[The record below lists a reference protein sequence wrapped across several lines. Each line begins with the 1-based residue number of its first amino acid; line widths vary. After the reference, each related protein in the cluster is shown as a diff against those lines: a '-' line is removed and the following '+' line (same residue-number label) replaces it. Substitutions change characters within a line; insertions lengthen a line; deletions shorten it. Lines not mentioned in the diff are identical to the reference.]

1 MKICP
6 IPTSIRSR
14 ILLIVV
20 PAVAIAAV
28 VGAAFFTPSPL
39 AVERAEP
46 GRDGTPEF
54 DPTKA
59 AKVDIGEIL
68 EVFVAPASRD
78 LKVSDEIWPAF
89 RGPQLDFIAPADYP
103 VPLDPGFRNDGV
115 VRKAPMAEQGILWTV
130 GMGEGYAAP
139 AIAEGCAFVLDYDEL
154 KRADS
159 LRCFDLETGEELWR
173 RWYRVDV
180 KRNHG
185 LSRTV
190 PAISDG
196 VVVTLGP
203 RGQVMACETE
213 NGKLLWGI
221 DLVREY
227 GTEIPDWHV
236 GQCPV
241 IVDGKVL
248 LAPTGTEAMF
258 LAVDLHTGEVA
269 WKTPNPEGW
278 KMSHASLT
286 IVELGGERV
295 AINLALG
302 GIIGVAI
309 DGERAGETV
318 FESDAWT
325 EAVIV
330 PSPVM
335 LPGNRILVTA
345 GYGAGGALLQLNPNE
360 DGKTFDVE
368 LADEWLPPQG
378 ISSEQQTPVVYGDYV
393 FCVLPKSAARYR
405 EQMACYHAD
414 DLRKPVWTSGR
425 ERYGLGPYFIADDYL
440 IVMDDHAAVSFLE
453 LSTEEF
459 KPVAAVKFL
468 EDGYDS
474 WGPLALSDGKLIA
487 RDSLV
492 MACLDLEKLR
502 FDNQVETAQ
511 VVTRP

>member
-1 MKICP
+1 MKNLPSVKSAI
-6 IPTSIRSR
+6 IA
-14 ILLIVV
+14 V
-20 PAVAIAAV
+20 PAV
-28 VGAAFFTPSPL
+28 TL
-39 AVERAEP
+39 ALALSLVAWTSSRSGVEPAEP
-46 GRDGTPEF
+46 GRDGTPLR
-54 DPTKA
+54 DPSA
-59 AKVDIGEIL
+59 AQQVDIGEIL
-68 EVFVAPASRD
+68 EVFVAPAKRN
-78 LKVSDEIWPAF
+78 LKVTDEIWPAF
-89 RGPQLDFIAPADYP
+89 RGPRLDFIAPTEYS
-103 VPLDPGFRNDGV
+103 VPLAPGFRNDGV
-115 VRKAPMAEQGILWTV
+115 VRTAPLAGKGILWTV

-139 AIAEGCAFVLDYDEL
+139 AIAEGCAFVLDYDEE

-159 LRCFDLETGEELWR
+159 LRCFNLETGEELWR

-213 NGKLLWGI
+213 NGKLLWTI

-241 IVDGKVL
+241 IVDDKVL

-258 LAVDLHTGEVA
+258 LAVDLHSGEVA
-269 WKTPNPEGW
+269 WETPNPDGW

-286 IVELGGERV
+286 IMDLNGERV
-295 AINLALG
+295 AVNLALG

-318 FESDAWT
+318 FKSGAWT
-325 EAVIV
+325 EAVVV
-330 PSPVM
+330 PSPVQ

-345 GYGAGGALLQLNPNE
+345 GYGAGGALLQLHPNE
-360 DGKTFDVE
+360 DGKTFEVE

-378 ISSEQQTPVVYGDYV
+378 ISSEQQTPIVYGDYV

-405 EQMACYHAD
+405 EQMACYHVD

-459 KPVAAVKFL
+459 KPIAAVKFL

-492 MACLDLEKLR
+492 MACLDLAELQ
-502 FDNQVETAQ
+502 FDDQVETAH